1 MNFIDIIIPLSS
13 SKPKHLT
20 LKNTIDLIKISGGEY
35 GVINFNNMIPV
46 NKNYTEFD
54 LSKKYKDISKKKRI
68 ELLNNQ
74 LRWLNENKKEIY
86 FKSKLL
92 YNLYKENKL
101 PKNVKDRCCNFI
113 LLEEKCKKYK

>member
-13 SKPKHLT
+13 PKPKHLI

>member
-1 MNFIDIIIPLSS
+1 
-13 SKPKHLT
+13 
-20 LKNTIDLIKISGGEY
+20 
-35 GVINFNNMIPV
+35 MIPV
-46 NKNYTEFD
+46 DKNYVEFD
-54 LSKKYKDISKKKRI
+54 LSKKYEDISKNKRI

-101 PKNVKDRCCNFI
+101 PNNMRQRCCNFI
-113 LLEEKCKKYK
+113 LLEEKCKKYKSE